1 MPLARTAFNA
11 LIVGATALALVVSA
25 RPAVAQTGVE
35 SGGGAELLFPTG
47 ARAIGM
53 GQAVAAAA
61 TGTDALWWNPALIV
75 GSSRQVGLNIG
86 KLLAISTDA
95 GASIILP
102 VRQAFAVGLAV
113 RYIDDGE
120 QDATFSDPNAPTGTF
135 DISTLVLAASFAAPF
150 GNRFAAGFTAKML
163 RVGFAC
169 TGACNANAPG
179 RTPTT
184 QALDLGVQYYVFQD
198 SSLSVGATV
207 RNAGFRLQIN
217 DAPQADPLPTRFEAG
232 VLYRPKLAQLPADQR
247 VVAAADIVTRTS
259 GGGAPGVRVGGE
271 WSWQER
277 VEARLGYVV
286 NDPIAEQSGATI
298 GAGVAAGRW
307 QIDVAQLLIDSGG
320 LGGGPPTFISLRY
333 AF

>member
-1 MPLARTAFNA
+1 VRLARAAFNA
-11 LIVGATALALVVSA
+11 LIIGTSAALLGVSPP
-25 RPAVAQTGVE
+25 PAAAQTGTE
-35 SGGGAELLFPTG
+35 SGGGVDLLLPTG

-61 TGTDALWWNPALIV
+61 TGADALWWNPALIV
-75 GSSRQVGLNIG
+75 GASRQVGMSIG

-95 GASIILP
+95 GASVIIP
-102 VRQAFAVGLAV
+102 FRRAFTIGVGV
-113 RYIDDGE
+113 RYIDEGE
-120 QDATFSDPNAPTGTF
+120 EDATFLDPNAPTGTF
-135 DISTLVLAASFAAPF
+135 DISTVVLAASFAAPF
-150 GNRFAAGFTAKML
+150 GDRLAAGFTAKVL

-169 TGACNANAPG
+169 TGACNTNTP
-179 RTPTT
+179 RSTPTT
-184 QALDLGVQYYVFQD
+184 QALDLGVQYYIFKD
-198 SSLSVGATV
+198 SSLSAGAAV
-207 RNAGFRLQIN
+207 RDAGFRLQIN

-232 VLYRPKLAQLPADQR
+232 LLYRPKFAQLPADQR
-247 VVAAADIVTRTS
+247 VLAAADIVTRTS
-259 GGGAPGVRVGGE
+259 GGGAPGFRIGGE

-286 NDPIAEQSGATI
+286 NGPIASQSGATI
-298 GAGVAAGRW
+298 GAGFAAGKW